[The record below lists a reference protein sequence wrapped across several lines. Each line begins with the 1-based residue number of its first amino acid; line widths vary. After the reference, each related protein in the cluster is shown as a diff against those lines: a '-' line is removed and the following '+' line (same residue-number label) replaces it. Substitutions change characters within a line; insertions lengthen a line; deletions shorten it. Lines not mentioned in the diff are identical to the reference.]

1 VIQRSVQLLVSALA
15 MLGITSG
22 CSAADSKLPAFDARG
37 VQCGLLF
44 KALHVPAKAEAN
56 RSSDSPDT
64 ARAEALAQL
73 LPPLK
78 GEYERLLAGWG
89 KSLPASG
96 ASDELKVVASA
107 CAARLFPQASEAT
120 VGRCGET
127 WQTAFIPAVM
137 RFKGRPL
144 SEAQSTLKY
153 MGTETSDASNTRLVE
168 FFYAYPVDSYREPM
182 AITRVTGAWLEKCL
196 TEM

>member
-1 VIQRSVQLLVSALA
+1 VIQRSVLLLVSALA
-15 MLGITSG
+15 MLVIASG
-22 CSAADSKLPAFDARG
+22 CGAADSKLPALDARG

-44 KALHVPAKAEAN
+44 KALHVPAKAEADS
-56 RSSDSPDT
+56 SSDSPDA

-73 LPPLK
+73 LAPLRS
-78 GEYERLLAGWG
+78 EYQRLLAARE

-96 ASDELKVVASA
+96 TVDELKVVASA

-120 VGRCGET
+120 VKRCGET
-127 WQTAFIPAVM
+127 WQTSFIPAVM

-144 SEAQSTLKY
+144 SEARSTLKY
-153 MGTETSDASNTRLVE
+153 MGTAASDASDTRLIE

-182 AITRVTGAWLEKCL
+182 AITRTTGAWLEKCL
-196 TEM
+196 TET